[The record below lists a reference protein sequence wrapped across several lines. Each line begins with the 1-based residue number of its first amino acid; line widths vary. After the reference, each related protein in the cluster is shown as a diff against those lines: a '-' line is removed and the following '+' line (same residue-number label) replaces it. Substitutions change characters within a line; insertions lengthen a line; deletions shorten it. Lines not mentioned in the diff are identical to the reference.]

1 MQAFGLFLLLLE
13 PVCEEETLLDT
24 PLGRGRCIR
33 DGLDQSITDIVR
45 SITLDLVVF
54 CHVHDRLVKFFL
66 DHLVVPKPFS
76 SHGEFSLDISITLA
90 CSAFKLVVFGFEHV

>member
-13 PVCEEETLLDT
+13 PVCEKETLLDT

-33 DGLDQSITDIVR
+33 DGLDESITDVVR

-54 CHVHDRLVKFFL
+54 CHVHDCLVKFLL
-66 DHLVVPKPFS
+66 DHLIVPKPFS
-76 SHGEFSLDISITLA
+76 CHCKFSLNVSVALA
-90 CSAFKLVVFGFEHV
+90 CSAF